1 MTLLSYLRQ
10 RLFCLLEVRYDR
22 RWNIAVVFVALCKFM
37 NFMKYLVSYPVNKI
51 VLERVTVIV
60 KLNDVCGILINVKN
74 MNIG

>member
-51 VLERVTVIV
+51 VLERESFEFQ
-60 KLNDVCGILINVKN
+60 NLIMCVVF
-74 MNIG
+74 

>member
-51 VLERVTVIV
+51 VLERESFEFQNLMMCLVF
-60 KLNDVCGILINVKN
+60 
-74 MNIG
+74 

>member
-51 VLERVTVIV
+51 VLENR
-60 KLNDVCGILINVKN
+60 LNFKT
-74 MNIG
+74 